1 MSATAESTTEEGRE
15 RGVRTGARYELVG
28 ENSSSGSAGTRRT
41 ISRELAKRDEGGGR
55 RRNRLDAVHVH
66 RAAVAETAW
75 KLTLATAFSMAAV
88 RRLARFLPDVCF
100 ISSRVHVAS
109 HACSQIRDH
118 VRAFLLGSTTALSIG
133 YYKVHQSLWEST
145 ASVSGHLEKLGEET
159 THSQT
164 VLQQRVALLEAEVAK
179 LKEKLDAQ

>member
-1 MSATAESTTEEGRE
+1 M
-15 RGVRTGARYELVG
+15 
-28 ENSSSGSAGTRRT
+28 
-41 ISRELAKRDEGGGR
+41 KGGDR

-66 RAAVAETAW
+66 RAAVAETRYVDDARYGVLPW
-75 KLTLATAFSMAAV
+75 QRCDA
-88 RRLARFLPDVCF
+88 ARFLTVVCF

>member
-1 MSATAESTTEEGRE
+1 MCF
-15 RGVRTGARYELVG
+15 
-28 ENSSSGSAGTRRT
+28 
-41 ISRELAKRDEGGGR
+41 SRVSLLEMKGGDR

-66 RAAVAETAW
+66 RAAVAETRFEDDARYGVLPW
-75 KLTLATAFSMAAV
+75 QRCDA
-88 RRLARFLPDVCF
+88 ARFLPDVCF

>member
-1 MSATAESTTEEGRE
+1 
-15 RGVRTGARYELVG
+15 
-28 ENSSSGSAGTRRT
+28 
-41 ISRELAKRDEGGGR
+41 
-55 RRNRLDAVHVH
+55 
-66 RAAVAETAW
+66 VAETRFEGDARYGVFHGSG
-75 KLTLATAFSMAAV
+75 ATP
-88 RRLARFLPDVCF
+88 RDFLPDVCF